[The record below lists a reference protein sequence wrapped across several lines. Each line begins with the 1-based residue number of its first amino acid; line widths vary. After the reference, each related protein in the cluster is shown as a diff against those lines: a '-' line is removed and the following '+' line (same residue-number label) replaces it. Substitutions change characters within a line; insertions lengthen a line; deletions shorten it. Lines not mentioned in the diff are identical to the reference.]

1 MLRHNGDTVDTR
13 TCQTCSVD
21 CSVCVENFNS
31 FALFIIHLLYFAVL
45 PVVEDAMDHQ
55 PFHLDT
61 IATDLLLHAGNK
73 RVLVLPFGAFV
84 IVTLPSK
91 INRWWLVHVSLPLVV
106 AEHHLAIQLQLRTSS
121 QEQVYEDTVSSV
133 GRCWWECAVYL
144 ELQNP
149 RAMPVGHIAPFDKE
163 LPFPAPSQWW
173 GVRSIRGKVSR
184 PRDRCGGG
192 RVPPS
197 PC

>member
-1 MLRHNGDTVDTR
+1 MYVWNSYTAVG
-13 TCQTCSVD
+13 
-21 CSVCVENFNS
+21 NS
-31 FALFIIHLLYFAVL
+31 FALFIIDLLYFTVL

-106 AEHHLAIQLQLRTSS
+106 AEHHLAIQLQLRTSKS
-121 QEQVYEDTVSSV
+121 MRTQSH
-133 GRCWWECAVYL
+133 L
-144 ELQNP
+144 
-149 RAMPVGHIAPFDKE
+149 
-163 LPFPAPSQWW
+163 
-173 GVRSIRGKVSR
+173 
-184 PRDRCGGG
+184 
-192 RVPPS
+192 
-197 PC
+197 